1 MKRIITSLLIAFC
14 CVCVARADNFV
25 GKYKKIYPLENNAQ
39 FVMISEDSIE
49 KIIKQMDKEIAQK
62 PSEEMIKNRD
72 ILKKVKQMSL
82 FVNLDLLKL
91 KADLEDKFNDR
102 NIEILEISNSVM
114 DGYDELLSIE
124 KKDIIYNIY
133 AQIKKDKIKELVG
146 ILSFGKS
153 RMIFDIEFKKHINLD
168 TWKEELGDISFN
180 GQKLGDIINEENT
193 KE

>member
-1 MKRIITSLLIAFC
+1 MKRIITLLLIAFC
-14 CVCVARADNFV
+14 CVCVARADNFIE
-25 GKYKKIYPLENNAQ
+25 KYKKIYPLENNAQ
-39 FVMISEDSIE
+39 FVMISEDSIK

-102 NIEILEISNSVM
+102 NIEVLEISNSVM

-153 RMIFDIEFKKHINLD
+153 RMIFDIEFKKHLNLD